1 LRPFL
6 LTILVLVPLFAGCTG
21 SEGGGAGRLVD
32 LEDRGGEG
40 DLRVLVIDDEYFPVA
55 GADVYIL
62 ELALNATTDG
72 IGDAY
77 FQGLPA
83 GEWTVHAEG
92 DGFLPNRTRTTVTS
106 GDGAVARV
114 SLPDRAP
121 DILMMDFRREAGMC
135 LLGAHVDPDPVEPQC
150 RDAPYLQSHA
160 VTFPLESNMVWAVLE
175 MEWDAQGPLSEQ
187 MRFEVRFLEGAPF
200 ADGRDTITVEGESP
214 LLVRLEPDMLTDQQK
229 QRGHRLVV
237 EASPAQNE
245 TASLM
250 TAQAF
255 EVFAQLVYFRPG
267 ASPDGHTHGA

>member
-1 LRPFL
+1 
-6 LTILVLVPLFAGCTG
+6 
-21 SEGGGAGRLVD
+21 LVD
-32 LEDRGGEG
+32 LKQRDGHG
-40 DLRVLVIDDEYFPVA
+40 DLRVLVIDDEYFPVG

-62 ELALNATTDG
+62 ELALNATTNG
-72 IGDAY
+72 VGDAY
-77 FQGLPA
+77 FDGLPA
-83 GEWTVHAEG
+83 GKWTVHAEG
-92 DGFLPNRTRTTVTS
+92 DGFLPNRTRTTVAH
-106 GDGAVARV
+106 DQGAVARV
-114 SLPDRAP
+114 SLLDRPP
-121 DILMMDFRREAGMC
+121 DILMMDFRRETGMC
-135 LLGAHVDPDPVEPQC
+135 LLGASVDPEPVEPEC
-150 RDAPYLQSHA
+150 KDAPYVHPST
-160 VTFPLESNMVWAVLE
+160 VTFPLESNMIWAVLE
-175 MEWDAQGPLSEQ
+175 MEWDAHGPLSEQ
-187 MRFEVRFLEGAPF
+187 MRFDVRFLEGAPF